1 MTSLFSNSDR
11 CKPGGVGGGRM
22 NEGVRREDKT
32 EGEVRVGRMKGGKIG
47 RGVEWRTAY
56 PNGLQDLHMEGEK
69 GELSMLHMF
78 LPTARSQRMQKGQ
91 S

>member
-32 EGEVRVGRMKGGKIG
+32 EGEVRVGRMKGGKLG
-47 RGVEWRTAY
+47 G
-56 PNGLQDLHMEGEK
+56 G
-69 GELSMLHMF
+69 
-78 LPTARSQRMQKGQ
+78 
-91 S
+91 

>member
-32 EGEVRVGRMKGGKIG
+32 EGEVTEREVRVGRMKGGKLG
-47 RGVEWRTAY
+47 G
-56 PNGLQDLHMEGEK
+56 G
-69 GELSMLHMF
+69 
-78 LPTARSQRMQKGQ
+78 
-91 S
+91 